1 MKMRIKAKVVS
12 IGTYEFEIPDNFND
26 NEIKEYIKDNADM
39 LDWEDIKTEDID
51 YSIEEDNI
59 RDEDEYIDENW
70 ERASMEYDAW
80 KCGDY
85 DE

>member
-1 MKMRIKAKVVS
+1 MKMRIKAKVVN
-12 IGTYEFEIPDNFND
+12 IGTYEFEIPDSFND
-26 NEIKEYIKDNADM
+26 DEIKEYIKDNADM
-39 LDWEDIKTEDID
+39 LDWEDIKTDDID

-59 RDEDEYIDENW
+59 RDEDEYINENW
-70 ERASMEYDAW
+70 ERASIEYDAW